1 MRLRFLALAMSGV
14 AVASSACSVDATS
27 PLPLAVPERAGSS
40 RGLAGP
46 PKSNGSDDD
55 SSSSTSSTFT
65 FRIDPSRDNLLR
77 MGAHTLWLPASAI
90 CDPSL
95 TSYGTAFWN
104 DGCTPLASPVTI
116 IAKVRGASAGLPRV
130 DLEPELRFNP
140 RTSVYLT
147 FAVKGKQ
154 AKKTASMRILYCATS
169 AVKACVDE
177 ALGDPSLKSVLD
189 RPERTVF
196 RRIKHFSGYLVAE

>member
-1 MRLRFLALAMSGV
+1 MSGV

-55 SSSSTSSTFT
+55 SSSSTFT

-77 MGAHTLWLPASAI
+77 MGAHALWLPASAI

-154 AKKTASMRILYCATS
+154 AEKMASMRILYCATS
-169 AVKACVDE
+169 AVNACVDE